1 MLVEETIHKMNEMK
15 LFAMAKGFSGRR
27 SRPDHQDLSNDDF
40 MGLLVDDEYIYR
52 QNTKQTRL
60 LRGARLKIPSACLE
74 DIDYRH
80 PRGLSK
86 TKIINLQKQDWIN
99 NHQNILIT
107 GPTGVGKSYLA
118 CSFGQWACRNGYT
131 TAYFRW
137 PRLLG
142 DILAAKGQG
151 NYLKHLQRLAKV
163 HLLIID
169 DFGLNALSDDDRK
182 DLMEVIEDRY
192 MARATII
199 TSQLP
204 LKDWHEFIGEPTV
217 ADAICDRLFHISHKI
232 ELKGVSMRKKMDKT
246 G

>member
-15 LFAMAKGFSGRR
+15 LFAMAKSFSERR
-27 SRPDHQDLSNDDF
+27 SRPDHQDLSTEDF
-40 MGLLVDDEYIYR
+40 LGLLIDDEYIYR

-60 LRGARLKIPSACLE
+60 LRGAHLKIPSACLE

-131 TAYFRW
+131 TVYYRW

-142 DILAAKGQG
+142 DFLAAKGQG
-151 NYLKHLQRLAKV
+151 NYLKHLQRLAKI

-169 DFGLNALSDDDRK
+169 DFGLNALTDDDRK

-192 MARATII
+192 MTRSTII
-199 TSQLP
+199 AGQLP
-204 LKDWHEFIGEPTV
+204 LKDWYEFIGEPTV
-217 ADAICDRLFHISHKI
+217 ADAICDRLFHVAHKI
-232 ELKGVSMRKKMDKT
+232 ELKGGSMRKKMDKVD
-246 G
+246 